1 MQLKINHVSAS
12 FGNKV
17 VLDDLSIPTIEAG
30 EVVTLIGKNGA
41 GKSTL
46 LKQMTS
52 PLRLQRLDATLN
64 DTKVSMND
72 IGYLPQNHQINAN
85 LSVIELLVTTLNIGN
100 KSLFTKKNSV
110 ERAISLLKEMDIDD
124 LANKQCNELSGGESQ
139 MVGLAQAIINQPNI
153 LILDEP
159 TSALDMSNQLKL
171 LNYISWYTQH
181 HNACVI
187 MVIHD
192 LNLAIQH
199 SNKVIA
205 IHEGK
210 LLAYGRPNDIITTE
224 LIDTL
229 FNVESH
235 IIHFDERPIVIM
247 GK

>member
-1 MQLKINHVSAS
+1 MQLKINHVSVS
-12 FGNKV
+12 FGNKM
-17 VLDDLSIPTIEAG
+17 VLDGLSIPVIKAG
-30 EVVTLIGKNGA
+30 EVIALIGKNGA

-52 PLRLQRLDATLN
+52 PLRLHQIDATLN
-64 DTKVSMND
+64 DTKVSIHD

-85 LSVIELLVTTLNIGN
+85 ISVIELLVTTLNIGN
-100 KSLFTKKNSV
+100 RSLFTKKNSV
-110 ERAISLLKEMDIDD
+110 ERTVSLLQEMEIAH
-124 LANKQCNELSGGESQ
+124 LANKQCNVLSGGESQ
-139 MVGLAQAIINQPNI
+139 MVGLAQAVINQPNI

-171 LNYISWYTQH
+171 LNYISWYTRH
-181 HNACVI
+181 YNACAI

-199 SNKVIA
+199 SNKVAA

-210 LLAYGRPNDIITTE
+210 LFAYGQPKDIITSE

-229 FNVESH
+229 FNIDSQ
-235 IIHFDERPIVIM
+235 IIHFDDRPIVVM
-247 GK
+247 SK